1 MILQF
6 LKSRSR
12 ERNLLPVT
20 IMMGVGFLSG
30 CATPTTPPTVVQAP
44 PQVAQAQQA
53 AQVAP
58 PAVKSLKRKIAIGR
72 FTNETRYGKA
82 LLTGDQVDPLGRQT
96 SDMLSARLV
105 DSGRFVVLER
115 SDLNIVQ
122 GEQKLGGI
130 AGNIVGADVLIIG
143 SLTEFGRQTEGQS
156 GFLSNTKKQVARAKV
171 EVRLVDVRTGVAF
184 FTTSGTGEA
193 SVEKGTVMGFGSQA
207 AYDATL
213 NDKAIAAAISDMMN
227 GLVAK
232 LEARPWRADVLK
244 IDGQRVFISGGERQ
258 GLKAGDRLSILKA
271 GEKVKSPQTGFEI
284 ELPASKLVD
293 VEVESTF
300 GDSEVNEGAVTRIV
314 SGSLPAANLANLI
327 VGEGR

>member
-1 MILQF
+1 MCIPGL
-6 LKSRSR
+6 LARGRGLRSIAFV
-12 ERNLLPVT
+12 L
-20 IMMGVGFLSG
+20 GVGALSG
-30 CATPTTPPTVVQAP
+30 CATPATPPAVVQAP

-58 PAVKSLKRKIAIGR
+58 PVIKNLKRKIAIGR

-122 GEQKLGGI
+122 GEQRLSGV
-130 AGNIVGADVLIIG
+130 AGNIVGADVLVIG

-232 LEARPWRADVLK
+232 LESRPWRADVLK
-244 IDGQRVFISGGERQ
+244 IDGQRVFISGGARQ
-258 GLKAGDRLSILKA
+258 GVKAGDRLTILKA
-271 GEKVKSPQTGFEI
+271 GERVKSPQTGFEI

-293 VEVESTF
+293 IEVESTF
-300 GDSEVNEGAVTRIV
+300 GDSEVNEGAVASIV
-314 SGSLPAANLANLI
+314 SGALAGANPATLI
-327 VGEGR
+327 VGESK